1 MTKGEMVELVYLYVS
16 GGQLN
21 ADINIKREDIS
32 AMLAT
37 AVNYTVLEETR
48 IRRQEAMAMSSWE
61 GNSTGVDGDFLG
73 TFYLDVLYDE
83 ERCLSYIKPGVR
95 VVPLPFN
102 RGIDTIAPINGECEF
117 HKLKGQF
124 EDKGLEGILRNQ
136 TRYWFERIGVDQII
150 FFKNI
155 PSSIEKVILK
165 AVVSADDLGEDDEIP
180 IPSGT
185 ELKVLQILQQ
195 WFSGEKQ
202 IPEDLLNNN
211 SDGSAPI
218 NIQKN
223 PIR

>member
-1 MTKGEMVELVYLYVS
+1 MVELVYLFVS

-32 AMLAT
+32 AMLAP
-37 AVNYTVLEETR
+37 AVNYTILKETR
-48 IRRQEAMAMSSWE
+48 IRRQESRTSWE
-61 GNSTGVDGDFLG
+61 GNSTGIDGDFLG
-73 TFYLDVLYDE
+73 TFYLGVLYDE
-83 ERCLSYIKPGVR
+83 ERCLYYIKPSVR

-124 EDKGLEGILRNQ
+124 EDKGLEGVLRNQ
-136 TRYWFERIGVDQII
+136 TRYWFERIGTDQRI

-155 PSSIEKVILK
+155 PTSIKKVILK
-165 AVVSADDLGEDDEIP
+165 AVVSADDLDEDDEIP
-180 IPSGT
+180 VPNGT
-185 ELKVLQILQQ
+185 EFEILQLLQQ

-211 SDGSAPI
+211 SDGSSPI

-223 PIR
+223 PIK

>member
-32 AMLAT
+32 AMLAP
-37 AVNYTVLEETR
+37 AVNLIVLRETR
-48 IRRQEAMAMSSWE
+48 IRKQEERSMWE
-61 GNSTGVDGDFLG
+61 GSSTGVDSDFLA

-83 ERCLSYIKPGVR
+83 ERCLRYIEPIVR

-102 RGIDTIAPINGECEF
+102 RGINTIASMNGEIEF
-117 HKLKGQF
+117 
-124 EDKGLEGILRNQ
+124 KGLKSQYEDHGLHGVLRNV
-136 TRYWFERIGVDQII
+136 TRYWFERIGEKQII

-155 PSSIEKVILK
+155 PEIVKKVILK
-165 AVVSADDLGEDDEIP
+165 AVISANDLGEDDEIP
-180 IPSGT
+180 VPSGT
-185 ELKVLQILQQ
+185 EFEVLQLLQG

-202 IPEDLLNNN
+202 VPEDLRNNN